1 MLKLASRTQRDVK
14 AKAVL
19 HAIPNKNTFGDK
31 LRQPEELLM
40 ISTPN
45 VPISTPTQPVN
56 VKAVPKTI
64 RITQQIRGL
73 HTWLSLLLSHSF
85 RV

>member
-45 VPISTPTQPVN
+45 VPISTPTQPVS
-56 VKAVPKTI
+56 VKAVPKNNTDS
-64 RITQQIRGL
+64 TADTGA
-73 HTWLSLLLSHSF
+73 SHLAKPAPIA
-85 RV
+85 